1 MSPLTSKSHAYS
13 HGRLS
18 LEMYSGGAYE
28 AFFLVSYGIWL
39 VAVLLQTTFFAASLG
54 MGILFL
60 FRCVGLAGALL
71 SVLLSGNNR
80 ASQVFWLFLLVVLAF
95 ITTRTNAPVFLD
107 TVILIYCGRLVDF
120 EKIAWESLWTT
131 VLISIVTIISAEV
144 GLIQNYVDITS
155 SAGVIRQR
163 QYLGFLYALQ
173 PAQLIFNISCIAVYL
188 KKSRFTPIWAL
199 LLFIVNLYVYMKTD
213 SRLSFYSSVILIIFA
228 LVLSWRPGK
237 RILGEFLR
245 FATPLS
251 FIACF
256 ALCWYMVSDYSG
268 AGYSELNTF
277 LNGRLGLGQR
287 ALAQYGTTL
296 FGQNIDFIGNGL
308 GVDGKLNVS
317 GAYNYVDCLYVR
329 LPILYGWVFTVLFMT
344 GMTFLSLW
352 AARKRDYALLLVL
365 IAIAFHG
372 VIDDLTIR
380 LQSCTFL
387 FLLGTYVS
395 EAIGEKS
402 VKGMLRMQE

>member
-1 MSPLTSKSHAYS
+1 
-13 HGRLS
+13 
-18 LEMYSGGAYE
+18 
-28 AFFLVSYGIWL
+28 
-39 VAVLLQTTFFAASLG
+39 
-54 MGILFL
+54 
-60 FRCVGLAGALL
+60 
-71 SVLLSGNNR
+71 
-80 ASQVFWLFLLVVLAF
+80 
-95 ITTRTNAPVFLD
+95 
-107 TVILIYCGRLVDF
+107 
-120 EKIAWESLWTT
+120 
-131 VLISIVTIISAEV
+131 
-144 GLIQNYVDITS
+144 
-155 SAGVIRQR
+155 
-163 QYLGFLYALQ
+163 
-173 PAQLIFNISCIAVYL
+173 
-188 KKSRFTPIWAL
+188 
-199 LLFIVNLYVYMKTD
+199 
-213 SRLSFYSSVILIIFA
+213 
-228 LVLSWRPGK
+228 
-237 RILGEFLR
+237 
-245 FATPLS
+245 
-251 FIACF
+251 
-256 ALCWYMVSDYSG
+256 MVSDYSG

-380 LQSCTFL
+380 LQFCTFL